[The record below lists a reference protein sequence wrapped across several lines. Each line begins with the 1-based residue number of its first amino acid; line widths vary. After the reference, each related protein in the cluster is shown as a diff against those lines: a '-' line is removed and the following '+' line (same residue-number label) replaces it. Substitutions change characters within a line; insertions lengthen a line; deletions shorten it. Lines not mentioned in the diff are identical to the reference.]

1 MMFLYPFN
9 QKNGSPY
16 PSQKAFESVLQKESI
31 GHFGFN
37 ASNLCWH
44 GGVHVSHNN
53 APWLKDESPL
63 QAIADGVVVACR
75 ISDTYQ
81 HSTFES
87 QTLDYS
93 SDFCLI
99 QHTVANPKQSE
110 ETFTFYALYM
120 HLAPLCSPHR
130 EVSEHPRYR
139 LRTSQ
144 SAKMVEVTGES
155 VSLDKGTIIEATNE
169 EIIKQDGYGFK
180 PFTVIRT
187 SSGQW
192 AEKTVW
198 LAVEKDDPP
207 SDIRRRFLG
216 DAEQYQALL
225 HDNKAWIEPDLW
237 QPPRSLKRGSR
248 VKALSLEPVRC
259 GDYLMHAYKLLDSE
273 ETVWFVTGKYE
284 SSSSFFDT
292 YADSYQLPNWL
303 LTKVIARTRTEGL
316 SGRSDPK
323 NNTQGELEAGA
334 VAFHLPK
341 DTLLRFDKTQDC
353 SLQKL
358 NGKMRLMARCQLDPT
373 TPVKN
378 SSGQLAREVWVC
390 VEDEFIEV
398 VQADTVP
405 LNSLHCF
412 GTRSSLV
419 ISAGDAIGYL
429 GRYDVA
435 NAEENKPPVTVR
447 HQVHF
452 ELLSNEK
459 PPQFFIDM
467 YLGEADKENPYFVLA
482 DNSGCDGF
490 LDLDEPSPF
499 FQQLS
504 AHTGKQGTSGFDIL
518 RNLVDWDSEKTVIAQ
533 HESEWAVKSSEKAFL
548 PKLVEKVNKPR
559 FTALIEHEKER
570 IDNIVWLPEVSKLGL
585 SNNVWNWWPISAK
598 EEVGDDF
605 DLGFT
610 IVDKTHPL
618 ESFWRDYFSDETPT
632 EAIERIKSHNDHLND
647 PVKQGE
653 IVISLTQEPL
663 TEVDSK
669 RLSELKENAKACS
682 EGLADLDDQE
692 VTIINQFFEVYD
704 YFISTS
710 GKIYDEGK
718 PTDQY
723 AYASAGV
730 GAATGAIGANLD
742 HIKKIIREIN
752 ELYVMEVAVKS
763 QSHNYI
769 NYNHFIT
776 ERAKLFKQL
785 DGALSKLAQKSIN
798 IPAYTNIKNSL
809 KLSTK
814 SIVHNADEIIASG
827 IVPNLGKR
835 MARIATISDG
845 VKGVGQLAL
854 LLSITSGVSSIY
866 DACNING
873 KGQCG
878 VTVSREV
885 GGVIGGLVGGSY
897 GAEAGVAIALTIT
910 ASAAGPIV
918 AIVVISGAVVG
929 GLIGGT
935 IGGGLGKMSG
945 ESMYNIGDML
955 YQHTIEPL
963 LELVK

>member
-1 MMFLYPFN
+1 MFLYPFN

-87 QTLDYS
+87 HTLDYS

-169 EIIKQDGYGFK
+169 EIVKQNGYGFK

-248 VKALSLEPVRC
+248 VKALSLEPVRS

-303 LTKVIARTRTEGL
+303 LTKVIARTRTERL

-467 YLGEADKENPYFVLA
+467 YLGEADKENPYFVLS
-482 DNSGCDGF
+482 DISGCDGF

-518 RNLVDWDSEKTVIAQ
+518 HNLADWTSEKTVIAQ
-533 HESEWAVKSSEKAFL
+533 HESEWAVKSGEKAFL

-570 IDNIVWLPEVSKLGL
+570 IDNMIWLPEVSKLGL
-585 SNNVWNWWPISAK
+585 SNNVWNWWPIHYVESTDDVNDVYLVIMDEDINIEAFAQQTYHSKDKTVIDHILRTNPHLKRSFHQIVAGMPMVVSPYTYSHAGEADALSLADELMTEFLTLNDEQKAWYGKNSALVNHTALMLPPSESGGIGWNDVVVGSTAAIAGYQIIHDSFNNRLEQFAQFMDEANK
-598 EEVGDDF
+598 E
-605 DLGFT
+605 LQY
-610 IVDKTHPL
+610 VDKANL
-618 ESFWRDYFSDETPT
+618 
-632 EAIERIKSHNDHLND
+632 KSH
-647 PVKQGE
+647 PKYKAYRQ
-653 IVISLTQEPL
+653 
-663 TEVDSK
+663 
-669 RLSELKENAKACS
+669 ELKLLEQDLK
-682 EGLADLDDQE
+682 GLFKQ
-692 VTIINQFFEVYD
+692 YW
-704 YFISTS
+704 
-710 GKIYDEGK
+710 K
-718 PTDQY
+718 PSYLKELQVP
-723 AYASAGV
+723 S
-730 GAATGAIGANLD
+730 
-742 HIKKIIREIN
+742 IN
-752 ELYVMEVAVKS
+752 ELFNVGNRQLYRTADFAESFSA
-763 QSHNYI
+763 I
-769 NYNHFIT
+769 NAAKVFKDAMKTSRMLGLAGEAAFLLGARNNIMNMWDSCDTNTLT
-776 ERAKLFKQL
+776 EDCEKAF
-785 DGALSKLAQKSIN
+785 
-798 IPAYTNIKNSL
+798 IKNGTSL
-809 KLSTK
+809 VVNYQVGTSIMTYAVSLAPSSMGLS
-814 SIVHNADEIIASG
+814 
-827 IVPNLGKR
+827 L
-835 MARIATISDG
+835 
-845 VKGVGQLAL
+845 
-854 LLSITSGVSSIY
+854 
-866 DACNING
+866 
-873 KGQCG
+873 
-878 VTVSREV
+878 
-885 GGVIGGLVGGSY
+885 VIG
-897 GAEAGVAIALTIT
+897 
-910 ASAAGPIV
+910 
-918 AIVVISGAVVG
+918 
-929 GLIGGT
+929 IGGT
-935 IGGGLGKMSG
+935 MLWGYYGGELTDS
-945 ESMYNIGDML
+945 IGDVVEYMVFDL
-955 YQHTIEPL
+955 TIED
-963 LELVK
+963 VKNKIKEFL

>member
-1 MMFLYPFN
+1 MFLYPFN

-87 QTLDYS
+87 HTLDYS

-169 EIIKQDGYGFK
+169 EIVKQNGYGFK

-248 VKALSLEPVRC
+248 VKALSLEPVRS

-284 SSSSFFDT
+284 SSRPIFDV
-292 YADSYQLPNWL
+292 YAEPYQLPSWL
-303 LTKVIARTRTEGL
+303 LTKVIGRTRVEGL
-316 SGRSDPK
+316 IGRSDPK
-323 NNTQGELEAGA
+323 SNAQGELEAGG
-334 VAFHLPK
+334 VAFRLPK
-341 DTLLRFDKTQDC
+341 GTLLRFDKTQYC

-358 NGKMRLMARCQLDPT
+358 NGEMRLMARCQIATT

-378 SSGQLAREVWVC
+378 NAGQLAREVWVC

-398 VQADTVP
+398 VQADTVT
-405 LNSLHCF
+405 LNTVECF
-412 GTRSSLV
+412 GPRSSLV
-419 ISAGDAIGYL
+419 VSSGDAIGYL

-452 ELLSNEK
+452 ELFSNEK

-467 YLGEADKENPYFVLA
+467 YLGEADKENPYFVLS
-482 DNSGCDGF
+482 DISGCDGF

-518 RNLVDWDSEKTVIAQ
+518 RNLADWDSEKMVIAQ

-570 IDNIVWLPEVSKLGL
+570 IDNMVWLPEMSKLGL
-585 SNNVWNWWPISAK
+585 SKNVWNWWPIHYVEST
-598 EEVGDDF
+598 DDVNDVYLVIMDENISIEDF
-605 DLGFT
+605 AQQT
-610 IVDKTHPL
+610 YHSKDKTVIDHILRTNPHLKRSFHQIVAGMPMVVSPYTYSHAGEADALSLTDELMTEFLTLNDEQKAWYGKNSALVNHTALMFPSSESGGIGWNDVVVGSTAAIAGYQIIHDSFNNRL
-618 ESFWRDYFSDETPT
+618 EQFAQFMDEANK
-632 EAIERIKSHNDHLND
+632 ELQYIDKANLKSH
-647 PVKQGE
+647 PKYKAYRQ
-653 IVISLTQEPL
+653 
-663 TEVDSK
+663 
-669 RLSELKENAKACS
+669 ELKLLEQDLK
-682 EGLADLDDQE
+682 GLFKQ
-692 VTIINQFFEVYD
+692 YW
-704 YFISTS
+704 
-710 GKIYDEGK
+710 K
-718 PTDQY
+718 PSYLKELQVP
-723 AYASAGV
+723 S
-730 GAATGAIGANLD
+730 
-742 HIKKIIREIN
+742 IN
-752 ELYVMEVAVKS
+752 ELFNVGNRQLYRTADFAESFSA
-763 QSHNYI
+763 I
-769 NYNHFIT
+769 NA
-776 ERAKLFKQL
+776 AKVFKDAMKTSNMIGFAGDAAFLF
-785 DGALSKLAQKSIN
+785 GVES
-798 IPAYTNIKNSL
+798 NIKDVWGSCDSNDLTEECTRSMIRNGTSMLMNYLVGTAITNLSIEIAPISGGVSL
-809 KLSTK
+809 FL
-814 SIVHNADEIIASG
+814 
-827 IVPNLGKR
+827 
-835 MARIATISDG
+835 
-845 VKGVGQLAL
+845 GVGGTMWWGSNGGYYTDKFGDKVEYVIFDIAID
-854 LLSITSGVSSIY
+854 SIKEGF
-866 DACNING
+866 
-873 KGQCG
+873 
-878 VTVSREV
+878 
-885 GGVIGGLVGGSY
+885 
-897 GAEAGVAIALTIT
+897 
-910 ASAAGPIV
+910 
-918 AIVVISGAVVG
+918 
-929 GLIGGT
+929 
-935 IGGGLGKMSG
+935 
-945 ESMYNIGDML
+945 
-955 YQHTIEPL
+955 
-963 LELVK
+963 

>member
-1 MMFLYPFN
+1 MFLYPFN

-16 PSQKAFESVLQKESI
+16 PSQKAFESVLQKESV

-81 HSTFES
+81 HSTFEG

-169 EIIKQDGYGFK
+169 EIVKQNGYGFK

-216 DAEQYQALL
+216 DAEQYQVLL

-248 VKALSLEPVRC
+248 VKALSLEPVRS

-303 LTKVIARTRTEGL
+303 LTKVIARTRTERL

-398 VQADTVP
+398 VQADTVA

-467 YLGEADKENPYFVLA
+467 YLGEADKENPYFVLS
-482 DNSGCDGF
+482 DISGCDGF

-533 HESEWAVKSSEKAFL
+533 HESEWAIKSSEKAFL

-570 IDNIVWLPEVSKLGL
+570 IDNMVWLPEVSKLGL

-605 DLGFT
+605 DLGWLQNTTTQTQSNLWANLFT
-610 IVDKTHPL
+610 SDTPIDKQQL
-618 ESFWRDYFSDETPT
+618 
-632 EAIERIKSHNDHLND
+632 IKQSNEHLND
-647 PVKQGE
+647 PVRKGE
-653 IVISLTQEPL
+653 IVIIPAVAPSTNAEKQKLA
-663 TEVDSK
+663 
-669 RLSELKENAKACS
+669 ELKEEALVNSKELAKLTTDEVDIVNRHFELLDYYASKGLNALQS
-682 EGLADLDDQE
+682 DG
-692 VTIINQFFEVYD
+692 IPSD
-704 YFISTS
+704 Y
-710 GKIYDEGK
+710 
-718 PTDQY
+718 Y
-723 AYASAGV
+723 AYASLGV
-730 GAATGAIGANLD
+730 GMVATGVEQHLKNINGILLEVNNLYID
-742 HIKKIIREIN
+742 RIKNSR
-752 ELYVMEVAVKS
+752 S
-763 QSHNYI
+763 GYI
-769 NYNHFIT
+769 NHQQFF
-776 ERAKLFKQL
+776 EDRAKLLKKL
-785 DGALSKLAQKSIN
+785 DDSFAGLSKRSVQ
-798 IPAYTNIKNSL
+798 IPVYQQVKRNL
-809 KLSTK
+809 KLSSK
-814 SIVHNADEIIASG
+814 SIIHHADEILQRGYVRNI
-827 IVPNLGKR
+827 GKR
-835 MARIATISDG
+835 MANVSVGVSAT
-845 VKGVGQLAL
+845 KGVGYVGLVLGAA
-854 LLSITSGVSSIY
+854 SGMNNIY
-866 DACNING
+866 EACNVDSSGNCE
-873 KGQCG
+873 K
-878 VTVSREV
+878 VTTRE
-885 GGVIGGLVGGSY
+885 IGGFLGGMY
-897 GAEAGVAIALTIT
+897 L
-910 ASAAGPIV
+910 
-918 AIVVISGAVVG
+918 G
-929 GLIGGT
+929 GLIGDAALAGT
-935 IGGGLGKMSG
+935 VLVLGAASAPVVAVASIGAFVVGGSIGGILGATGGKAM
-945 ESMYNIGDML
+945 GDIL
-955 YQHTIEPL
+955 YEKVIDIKEWADNTLDEVL
-963 LELVK
+963 

>member
-1 MMFLYPFN
+1 MFLYPFN

-16 PSQKAFESVLQKESI
+16 PSQKAFESVLQKESV

-81 HSTFES
+81 HSTFDG

-169 EIIKQDGYGFK
+169 EIVKQNGYGFK

-248 VKALSLEPVRC
+248 VKALSLEPVRS

-292 YADSYQLPNWL
+292 YADSYQFPNWL
-303 LTKVIARTRTEGL
+303 LTKVIARTRTERL

-398 VQADTVP
+398 VQADTVA

-452 ELLSNEK
+452 ELFSNEK

-467 YLGEADKENPYFVLA
+467 YLGEADKENPYFVLS
-482 DNSGCDGF
+482 DISGCDGF

-518 RNLVDWDSEKTVIAQ
+518 RNLVDWNSEKTVIAQ

-570 IDNIVWLPEVSKLGL
+570 IDNMIWLPEVSKLGL
-585 SNNVWNWWPISAK
+585 SNNVWNWWPISNK
-598 EEVGDDF
+598 EGASGEF
-605 DLGFT
+605 ELGFT
-610 IVDKTHPL
+610 LVDKTQSL
-618 ESFWRDYFSDETPT
+618 ETFWRDYFSDETPI
-632 EAIERIKSHNDHLND
+632 EVIERIKSHNDHLND
-647 PVKQGE
+647 PIKQGE
-653 IVISLTQEPL
+653 IVISLTQDPL
-663 TEVDSK
+663 TEDDEK
-669 RLSELKENAKACS
+669 RLSELKENAIASS
-682 EGLADLDDQE
+682 EGLADLDDKE

-704 YFISTS
+704 YFLSISS
-710 GKIYDEGK
+710 EIYNEGK
-718 PTDQY
+718 PADQY
-723 AYASAGV
+723 AYASMGV
-730 GAATGAIGANLD
+730 GAITGSISSHLD
-742 HIKKIIREIN
+742 HINTILKKIN
-752 ELYVMEVAVKS
+752 DLYVREVAIKV

-769 NYNHFIT
+769 NYNYFIT
-776 ERAKLFKQL
+776 ERAKLFEKL
-785 DGALSKLAQKSIN
+785 NGTLSKLSKKTIN
-798 IPAYTNIKNSL
+798 IPVYTKLKNSL

-814 SIVHNADEIIASG
+814 SVVHNADEIIGSG
-827 IVPNLGKR
+827 FVPNLGKR
-835 MARIATISDG
+835 MSYIALTS
-845 VKGVGQLAL
+845 KGFKNVGQIGL
-854 LLSITSGVSSIY
+854 LLSITSASNSIY

-873 KGQCG
+873 NGQCG
-878 VTVSREV
+878 ATISKEIGGILGGAYGGAV
-885 GGVIGGLVGGSY
+885 GGNIGI
-897 GAEAGVAIALTIT
+897 AIALSITAT
-910 ASAAGPIV
+910 ASAPVV
-918 AIVVISGAVVG
+918 AIVVVG
-929 GLIGGT
+929 SAALGGVIGGT
-935 IGGGLGKMSG
+935 IGGGVGKMAG
-945 ESMYNIGDML
+945 EVIHEYVVDPFLSLM
-955 YQHTIEPL
+955 
-963 LELVK
+963 VK

>member
-63 QAIADGVVVACR
+63 QAIANGVVVACR

-81 HSTFES
+81 HSTFDG

-155 VSLDKGTIIEATNE
+155 VSLDKGTIIEATSE
-169 EIIKQDGYGFK
+169 EIVKQNGYGFK

-248 VKALSLEPVRC
+248 VKALSLEPVRS

-292 YADSYQLPNWL
+292 YVDSYQLPNWL

-398 VQADTVP
+398 VQADTVA

-467 YLGEADKENPYFVLA
+467 YLGEADKENPYFVLS
-482 DNSGCDGF
+482 DISGCDGF

-570 IDNIVWLPEVSKLGL
+570 IDNMIWLPEVSRLGL

-605 DLGFT
+605 DLGWLQNTTTQTQSNLWANLFT
-610 IVDKTHPL
+610 SDTPIDKQQL
-618 ESFWRDYFSDETPT
+618 
-632 EAIERIKSHNDHLND
+632 IKQSNEHLND
-647 PVKQGE
+647 PVRKGE
-653 IVISLTQEPL
+653 IVIIPAVAPSTNAEKQKLA
-663 TEVDSK
+663 
-669 RLSELKENAKACS
+669 ELKEEALVNSKELAKLTTDEVDIVNRHFELLDYYASKGLNALQS
-682 EGLADLDDQE
+682 DG
-692 VTIINQFFEVYD
+692 IPSD
-704 YFISTS
+704 Y
-710 GKIYDEGK
+710 
-718 PTDQY
+718 Y
-723 AYASAGV
+723 AYASLGV
-730 GAATGAIGANLD
+730 GMVATGVEQHLKNINGILLEVNNLYID
-742 HIKKIIREIN
+742 RIKNSR
-752 ELYVMEVAVKS
+752 S
-763 QSHNYI
+763 GYI
-769 NYNHFIT
+769 NHQQFF
-776 ERAKLFKQL
+776 EDRAKLLKKL
-785 DGALSKLAQKSIN
+785 DDSFAGLSKRSVQ
-798 IPAYTNIKNSL
+798 IPVYQQVKRNL
-809 KLSTK
+809 KLSSK
-814 SIVHNADEIIASG
+814 SIIHHADEILQRGYVRNI
-827 IVPNLGKR
+827 GKR
-835 MARIATISDG
+835 MANVSVGVSAT
-845 VKGVGQLAL
+845 KGVGYVGLVLGAA
-854 LLSITSGVSSIY
+854 SGMNNIY
-866 DACNING
+866 EACNVDSSGNCE
-873 KGQCG
+873 K
-878 VTVSREV
+878 VTTRE
-885 GGVIGGLVGGSY
+885 IGGFLGGMY
-897 GAEAGVAIALTIT
+897 L
-910 ASAAGPIV
+910 
-918 AIVVISGAVVG
+918 G
-929 GLIGGT
+929 GLIGDAALAGT
-935 IGGGLGKMSG
+935 VLVLGSASAPVVAVASIGAFVVGGSIGGILGATGGKAM
-945 ESMYNIGDML
+945 GDIL
-955 YQHTIEPL
+955 YEKVIDIKEWADNTLDEVL
-963 LELVK
+963 

>member
-1 MMFLYPFN
+1 MFLYPFN

-16 PSQKAFESVLQKESI
+16 PSQKAFESVLQKESV

-81 HSTFES
+81 HSRFEG

-144 SAKMVEVTGES
+144 SAKILEVTGES

-169 EIIKQDGYGFK
+169 EIVKQNGYAFK

-192 AEKTVW
+192 VEKTVW
-198 LAVEKDDPP
+198 LAVEKDGPP

-248 VKALSLEPVRC
+248 VKALSLEPVRS

-334 VAFHLPK
+334 VVFHLPK

-398 VQADTVP
+398 VQADTVA

-419 ISAGDAIGYL
+419 ISGGDAIGYL

-452 ELLSNEK
+452 ELFSNEK

-467 YLGEADKENPYFVLA
+467 YLGEADKENPYFVLS
-482 DNSGCDGF
+482 DISGCDGF

-533 HESEWAVKSSEKAFL
+533 HESEWAVKSGEKAFL

-570 IDNIVWLPEVSKLGL
+570 IDNMVWLPEVSKLGL

-605 DLGFT
+605 DLGWLQNTTTQTQSNLWANLFT
-610 IVDKTHPL
+610 SDTPIDKQQL
-618 ESFWRDYFSDETPT
+618 
-632 EAIERIKSHNDHLND
+632 IKQSNEHLND
-647 PVKQGE
+647 PVRKGE
-653 IVISLTQEPL
+653 IVIIPAVAPSTNAEKQKLA
-663 TEVDSK
+663 
-669 RLSELKENAKACS
+669 ELKEEALVNSKELAKLTTDEVDIVNRHFELLDYYASKGLNALQS
-682 EGLADLDDQE
+682 DG
-692 VTIINQFFEVYD
+692 IPSD
-704 YFISTS
+704 Y
-710 GKIYDEGK
+710 
-718 PTDQY
+718 Y
-723 AYASAGV
+723 AYASLGV
-730 GAATGAIGANLD
+730 GMVATGVEQHLKNINGILLEVNNLYID
-742 HIKKIIREIN
+742 RIKNSR
-752 ELYVMEVAVKS
+752 S
-763 QSHNYI
+763 GYI
-769 NYNHFIT
+769 NHQQFF
-776 ERAKLFKQL
+776 EDRAKLLKKL
-785 DGALSKLAQKSIN
+785 DDSFAGLSKRSVQ
-798 IPAYTNIKNSL
+798 IPVYQQVKRNL
-809 KLSTK
+809 KLSSK
-814 SIVHNADEIIASG
+814 SIIHHADEILQRGYVRNI
-827 IVPNLGKR
+827 GKR
-835 MARIATISDG
+835 MANVSVGVSAT
-845 VKGVGQLAL
+845 KGVGYVGLVLGAA
-854 LLSITSGVSSIY
+854 SGMNNIY
-866 DACNING
+866 EACNVDSSGNCE
-873 KGQCG
+873 K
-878 VTVSREV
+878 VTTRE
-885 GGVIGGLVGGSY
+885 IGGFLGGMY
-897 GAEAGVAIALTIT
+897 L
-910 ASAAGPIV
+910 
-918 AIVVISGAVVG
+918 G
-929 GLIGGT
+929 GLIGDAALAGT
-935 IGGGLGKMSG
+935 VLVLGAASAPVVAVASIGAFVVGGSIGGILGATGGKAM
-945 ESMYNIGDML
+945 GDIL
-955 YQHTIEPL
+955 YEKVIDIKEWADNTLDEVL
-963 LELVK
+963 

>member
-169 EIIKQDGYGFK
+169 EIIKQNGYGFK

-248 VKALSLEPVRC
+248 VKALSLEPVRS

-273 ETVWFVTGKYE
+273 ETIWFVTGKYE

-303 LTKVIARTRTEGL
+303 LTKVIARTRTERL

-419 ISAGDAIGYL
+419 ISGGDAIGYL

-467 YLGEADKENPYFVLA
+467 YLGEADKENPYFVLS
-482 DNSGCDGF
+482 DISGCDGF

-518 RNLVDWDSEKTVIAQ
+518 RNLADWTSEKAVIAQ
-533 HESEWAVKSSEKAFL
+533 HESEWAVKSGEKAFL

-570 IDNIVWLPEVSKLGL
+570 IDNMVWLPEVSKLGL

-605 DLGFT
+605 DLGWLQNTTTQTQSNLWANLFT
-610 IVDKTHPL
+610 SDTPIDKQQL
-618 ESFWRDYFSDETPT
+618 
-632 EAIERIKSHNDHLND
+632 IKQSNEHLND
-647 PVKQGE
+647 PVRKGE
-653 IVISLTQEPL
+653 IVIIPAVAPSTNAEKQKLA
-663 TEVDSK
+663 
-669 RLSELKENAKACS
+669 ELKEEALVNSKELAKLTTDEVDIVNRHFELLDYYASKGLNALQS
-682 EGLADLDDQE
+682 DG
-692 VTIINQFFEVYD
+692 IPSD
-704 YFISTS
+704 Y
-710 GKIYDEGK
+710 
-718 PTDQY
+718 Y
-723 AYASAGV
+723 AYASLGV
-730 GAATGAIGANLD
+730 GMVATGVEQHLKNINGILLEVNNLYID
-742 HIKKIIREIN
+742 RIKNSR
-752 ELYVMEVAVKS
+752 S
-763 QSHNYI
+763 GYI
-769 NYNHFIT
+769 NHQQFF
-776 ERAKLFKQL
+776 EDRAKLLKKL
-785 DGALSKLAQKSIN
+785 DDSFAGLSKRSVQ
-798 IPAYTNIKNSL
+798 IPVYQQVKRNL
-809 KLSTK
+809 KLSSK
-814 SIVHNADEIIASG
+814 SIIHHADEILQRGYVRNI
-827 IVPNLGKR
+827 GKR
-835 MARIATISDG
+835 MANVSVGVSAT
-845 VKGVGQLAL
+845 KGVGYVGLVLGAA
-854 LLSITSGVSSIY
+854 SGMNNIY
-866 DACNING
+866 EACNVDSSGNCE
-873 KGQCG
+873 K
-878 VTVSREV
+878 VTTRE
-885 GGVIGGLVGGSY
+885 IGGFLGGMY
-897 GAEAGVAIALTIT
+897 L
-910 ASAAGPIV
+910 
-918 AIVVISGAVVG
+918 G
-929 GLIGGT
+929 GLIGDAALAGT
-935 IGGGLGKMSG
+935 VLVLGAASAPVVAVASIGAFVVGGSIGGILGATGGKAM
-945 ESMYNIGDML
+945 GDIL
-955 YQHTIEPL
+955 YEKVIDIKEWADNTLDEVL
-963 LELVK
+963 

>member
-110 ETFTFYALYM
+110 ETFMFYALYM

-169 EIIKQDGYGFK
+169 EIIKQNGYGFK

-248 VKALSLEPVRC
+248 VKALSLEPVRS

-273 ETVWFVTGKYE
+273 ETIWFVTGKYE

-303 LTKVIARTRTEGL
+303 LTKVIARTRTERL

-419 ISAGDAIGYL
+419 ISGGDAIGYL

-467 YLGEADKENPYFVLA
+467 YLGEADKENPYFVLS
-482 DNSGCDGF
+482 DISGCDGF

-518 RNLVDWDSEKTVIAQ
+518 RNLADWTSEKAVIAQ
-533 HESEWAVKSSEKAFL
+533 HESEWAVKSGEKAFL

-570 IDNIVWLPEVSKLGL
+570 IDNMVWLPEVSKLGL

-605 DLGFT
+605 DLGWLQNTTTQTQSNLWANLFT
-610 IVDKTHPL
+610 SDTPIDKQQL
-618 ESFWRDYFSDETPT
+618 
-632 EAIERIKSHNDHLND
+632 IKQSNEHLND
-647 PVKQGE
+647 PVRKGE
-653 IVISLTQEPL
+653 IVIIPAVAPSTNAEKQKLA
-663 TEVDSK
+663 
-669 RLSELKENAKACS
+669 ELKEEALVNSKELAKLTTDEVDIVNRHFELLDYYASKGLNALQS
-682 EGLADLDDQE
+682 DG
-692 VTIINQFFEVYD
+692 IPSD
-704 YFISTS
+704 Y
-710 GKIYDEGK
+710 
-718 PTDQY
+718 Y
-723 AYASAGV
+723 AYASLGV
-730 GAATGAIGANLD
+730 GMVATGVEQHLKNINGILLEVNNLYID
-742 HIKKIIREIN
+742 RIKNSR
-752 ELYVMEVAVKS
+752 S
-763 QSHNYI
+763 GYI
-769 NYNHFIT
+769 NHQQFF
-776 ERAKLFKQL
+776 EDRAKLLKKL
-785 DGALSKLAQKSIN
+785 DDSFAGLSKRSVQ
-798 IPAYTNIKNSL
+798 IPVYQQVKRNL
-809 KLSTK
+809 KLSSK
-814 SIVHNADEIIASG
+814 SIIHHADEILQRGYVRNI
-827 IVPNLGKR
+827 GKR
-835 MARIATISDG
+835 MANVSVGVSAT
-845 VKGVGQLAL
+845 KGVGYVGLVLGAA
-854 LLSITSGVSSIY
+854 SGMNNIY
-866 DACNING
+866 EACNVDSSGNCE
-873 KGQCG
+873 K
-878 VTVSREV
+878 VTTRE
-885 GGVIGGLVGGSY
+885 IGGFLGGMY
-897 GAEAGVAIALTIT
+897 L
-910 ASAAGPIV
+910 
-918 AIVVISGAVVG
+918 G
-929 GLIGGT
+929 GLIGDAALAGT
-935 IGGGLGKMSG
+935 VLVLGAASAPVVAVASIGAFVVGGSIGGILGATGGKAMGGYSVRK
-945 ESMYNIGDML
+945 SNR
-955 YQHTIEPL
+955 YQRMGR
-963 LELVK
+963 